1 MLPGRLQIL
10 HASRKPQEKNL
21 IPLCSAVISSLD
33 SGTAK
38 KKKPILQNKKG
49 RSNRKQDESCHFSV
63 GSKPPELMSELY

>member
-38 KKKPILQNKKG
+38 K
-49 RSNRKQDESCHFSV
+49 RSLFCRTRREGATENRMRVVTSQ
-63 GSKPPELMSELY
+63 